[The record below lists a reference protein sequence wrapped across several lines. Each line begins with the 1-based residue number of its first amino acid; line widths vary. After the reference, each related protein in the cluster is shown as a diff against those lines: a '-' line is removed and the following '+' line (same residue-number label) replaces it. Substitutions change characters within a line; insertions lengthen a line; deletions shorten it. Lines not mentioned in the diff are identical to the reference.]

1 MTIETQIFSDDVGI
15 GVEATTPEAIANQ
28 GRCRPVES
36 LLVGRKFTAQQGGNS
51 PDLKETGGDPGASYP
66 FRQRAGGLGDIFAV
80 IAGERLE
87 GGIDAIPLFQ
97 SNRGNQMEWA

>member
-1 MTIETQIFSDDVGI
+1 MIVEAQIFADNVGI

-28 GRCRPVES
+28 DRGRSVEG
-36 LLVGRKFTAQQGGNS
+36 LLVGSKFAAQHGGNS
-51 PDLKETGGDPGASYP
+51 PDLIETGRNPGASYP

-87 GGIDAIPLFQ
+87 GGIEAIPVFEPNW
-97 SNRGNQMEWA
+97 SNQMKWA

>member
-1 MTIETQIFSDDVGI
+1 MTIEAQIFSHDVGI

-28 GRCRPVES
+28 GCGRPVES
-36 LLVGRKFTAQQGGNS
+36 LLVGRKFTAQHGGNS
-51 PDLKETGGDPGASYP
+51 PDLKETGGNPGASYP

-87 GGIDAIPLFQ
+87 GGIEAIPVFET
-97 SNRGNQMEWA
+97 NRSNQMEWA